1 MAINYEEMM
10 AQKSDPTESF
20 YTNQDTMLYALG
32 VGMGRDPMDM
42 DELPYVYERDQ
53 KTLASFATVMARGRP
68 VPPSERQAAPRR
80 RRGGG
85 GGGINQ
91 QMVVHGE
98 QRISLHKPLPPEGEI
113 VSERRLV
120 DIFDKGEGKGAILLN
135 ESITYDKASGD
146 KLVTSLGTTFA
157 RGDGGFGGPQGS
169 GPTPHPVPTDR
180 KPDFTCDI
188 ETNPGQALIYRLN
201 GDRNPLHSDPEF
213 ATGAGF
219 PRPIL
224 HGLCTY
230 GVSCYAILKTVA
242 KYDHTKILGHEARF
256 SSPVFPGET
265 IRTDMWVDDNIVSF
279 ECSIVGRDAVVIKN
293 GKATLAS

>member
-20 YTNQDTMLYALG
+20 YTNQETMLYALG
-32 VGMGRDPMDM
+32 VGMGRDPMNT
-42 DELPYVYERDQ
+42 DELPFVYERDQ
-53 KTLASFATVMARGRP
+53 KTIASFATVMVRGRP
-68 VPPSERQAAPRR
+68 VAPSQRQAAPQQQRR
-80 RRGGG
+80 RSGV
-85 GGGINQ
+85 NQ

-113 VSERRLV
+113 VTERRLV
-120 DIFDKGEGKGAILLN
+120 DIFDKGEGKGAILIN

-146 KLVTSLGTTFA
+146 KLVTSSGTTFA

-169 GPTPHPVPTDR
+169 GPTPHAVPTDR
-180 KPDFTCDI
+180 KPDFVCDLP
-188 ETNPGQALIYRLN
+188 TDPGQALIYRLN

-213 ATGAGF
+213 ASKAGF

-230 GVSCYAILKTVA
+230 GVSCYAVLKTVCN
-242 KYDHTKILGHEARF
+242 YDDAKILGHEARF

-265 IRTDMWVDDNIVSF
+265 IRTEMWVDDNIVSF
-279 ECSIVGRDAVVIKN
+279 ECKIAERDVTVIKN
-293 GKATLAS
+293 GKTTLAS